1 MTTREEF
8 KRLADQV
15 ADQLPLGTL
24 DGARRVLMDYVAAQ
38 DPVLKSM
45 LDAREDDEPT
55 TPEEDASAAEA
66 WQAYLRG
73 EYMAAQEAEREF
85 LS

>member
-1 MTTREEF
+1 MTTRAELHHLVE
-8 KRLADQV
+8 
-15 ADQLPLGTL
+15 QLPEGTL
-24 DGARRVLMDYVAAQ
+24 DNARRDLVAYVAQ
-38 DPVLKSM
+38 EDPVLKSM

-55 TPEEDASAAEA
+55 SPEEDASAAEA